1 MSNEYFLGVD
11 TSNYT
16 TSLAVVD
23 KQAKLTAES
32 RKLLPVEKGKRG
44 FRQSEA
50 LFWHVQNLPNAV
62 QEITQLLPGFHHQ
75 LRAVAVSVKPR
86 PRADSYMPV
95 FLPGKALAQSLA
107 ALLEVPYYD
116 LSHQENH
123 IWAGLVDAGGPKS
136 NRFIAL
142 HLSGGTSEI
151 LDVYL
156 NRKDFHFKVVTLGG
170 TTDLHAGQFID
181 RVGVAIGLPFPAGT
195 HLEKLA
201 LESRA
206 DLIIPSFHRN
216 GEISFA
222 GPESAAMRMLE
233 IESHADIA
241 RAVLLNISR
250 TVTKLINWA
259 AEKTGVKQVLL
270 VGGVCANLIIRQE
283 LQLRLPNLDLY
294 FAAPGRSV
302 DNAFGAALFC
312 GLCYRGES
320 FFGNFFE

>member
-1 MSNEYFLGVD
+1 MSNEYYLGVD

-23 KQAKLTAES
+23 KHAKLTAES
-32 RKLLPVEKGKRG
+32 RKLLPVEKGQRG
-44 FRQSEA
+44 LRQSEA
-50 LFWHVQNLPNAV
+50 LFWHVQNLPDAV
-62 QEITQLLPGFHHQ
+62 KEITRLLPGFHHQ
-75 LRAVAVSVKPR
+75 LRAISATDKPR
-86 PRADSYMPV
+86 PRSDSYMPV
-95 FLPGKALAQSLA
+95 FLPGRAFGQSLA
-107 ALLEVPYYD
+107 ALLEIPYYH

-151 LDVYL
+151 LDVNL
-156 NRKDFHFKVVTLGG
+156 DRQDHHFQVKVLGG
-170 TTDLHAGQFID
+170 SIDLHAGQYVD
-181 RVGVAIGLPFPAGT
+181 RVGVAIGLPFPAGS

-201 LESRA
+201 SESRA
-206 DLIIPSFHRN
+206 DLIIPSYHRN

-222 GPESAAMRMLE
+222 GPESAAIRMLKT
-233 IESHADIA
+233 ESPADVA

-250 TVTKLINWA
+250 TIAKLINWA
-259 AEKTGVKQVLL
+259 VMKTDVKQVLL
-270 VGGVCANLIIRQE
+270 VGGVSANSIIRQE
-283 LQLRLPNLDLY
+283 LQLRIPNLDLY

-320 FFGNFFE
+320 FFGNLFV